1 MLYEKKKLG
10 TVNLEIEER
19 VPFSLK
25 KIVKDGMVI
34 SLNKHRSS
42 CLKFFSAKTG

>member
-25 KIVKDGMVI
+25 KLEKGEWLFHLTNIDPLV
-34 SLNKHRSS
+34 
-42 CLKFFSAKTG
+42 